1 MIDRNLARG
10 LFLAAI
16 ALAFGLGA
24 LRYPIGDFS
33 RAGAGLFPLM
43 MSCLLLLIAV
53 ATLVR
58 SRLMKNGPPFEFNP
72 VNIALLLSSLC
83 AFALVSRVLNMT
95 AGIVAMVFISG
106 VAGTAKYS
114 IVRNLKVSVGLF
126 LVALAFQKLLGLGLN
141 LY

>member
-10 LFLAAI
+10 LFLGAI

-24 LRYPIGDFS
+24 LRYPIGNFA

-43 MSCLLLLIAV
+43 MSVLLLLIAL

-58 SRLMKNGPPFEFNP
+58 ARLVAGPRFEFNP
-72 VNIALLLSSLC
+72 VNIALLLSALC

-106 VAGTAKYS
+106 FAGTARYS

-126 LVALAFQKLLGLGLN
+126 LVALAFQKLLGLSLN

>member
-24 LRYPIGDFS
+24 LRYPIGDFA

-43 MSCLLLLIAV
+43 VSVLLLLIAL

-58 SRLMKNGPPFEFNP
+58 SRVVTGPRFEFNP
-72 VNIALLLSSLC
+72 VNIALLLSALC

-106 VAGTAKYS
+106 FAGTAKYS

-126 LVALAFQKLLGLGLN
+126 LVALAFQKLLGLSLN

>member
-10 LFLAAI
+10 LFLGAI

-24 LRYPIGDFS
+24 LRYPIGNFA

-43 MSCLLLLIAV
+43 MSVLLLLIAL

-58 SRLMKNGPPFEFNP
+58 ARLVAGPRFEFNP
-72 VNIALLLSSLC
+72 VNIALLLSALC

-106 VAGTAKYS
+106 FAGTAKYS

-126 LVALAFQKLLGLGLN
+126 LVALAFQKLLGLSLN

>member
-24 LRYPIGDFS
+24 LRYPIGDFA

-43 MSCLLLLIAV
+43 VSVLLLLIAL

-58 SRLMKNGPPFEFNP
+58 SRVVTGPRFEFNP

-83 AFALVSRVLNMT
+83 AFALVSRVLDMT

-106 VAGTAKYS
+106 FAGTAKYS

-126 LVALAFQKLLGLGLN
+126 LVALAFQKLLGLSLN

>member
-10 LFLAAI
+10 LTLAAI
-16 ALAFGLGA
+16 ALVFGLGA
-24 LRYPIGDFS
+24 LRYPIGNFA

-43 MSCLLLLIAV
+43 VSSLLLLVAV

-58 SRLMKNGPPFEFNP
+58 SRFVSSERFQFNP
-72 VNIALLLSSLC
+72 ANIGLLLFSLC
-83 AFALVSRVLNMT
+83 AFALVSRLLNMT
-95 AGIVAMVFISG
+95 AGIVALVFISG
-106 VAGTAKYS
+106 FAGSAPYS
-114 IVRNLKVSVGLF
+114 IVRNLKVVAGLF

>member
-24 LRYPIGDFS
+24 LRYPIGDFA

-43 MSCLLLLIAV
+43 VSVLLLLIAL

-58 SRLMKNGPPFEFNP
+58 SRVVTGPRFEFNP
-72 VNIALLLSSLC
+72 VNIALLLSALC

-106 VAGTAKYS
+106 FAGTAKYS

-126 LVALAFQKLLGLGLN
+126 LVALVFQKLLGLSLN

>member
-24 LRYPIGDFS
+24 LRYPIGDFA

-43 MSCLLLLIAV
+43 VSVLLLLIAL

-58 SRLMKNGPPFEFNP
+58 SRVVTGPRFEFNP
-72 VNIALLLSSLC
+72 VNIALLLSALC
-83 AFALVSRVLNMT
+83 AFALVSRVLDMT

-106 VAGTAKYS
+106 FAGTAKYS

-126 LVALAFQKLLGLGLN
+126 LVALAFQKLLGLSLN

>member
-10 LFLAAI
+10 LFLGAI

-24 LRYPIGDFS
+24 LRYPIGNFA

-43 MSCLLLLIAV
+43 MSVLLLLIAL

-58 SRLMKNGPPFEFNP
+58 ARLVAGPRFEFNP
-72 VNIALLLSSLC
+72 VNIALLLSALC

-106 VAGTAKYS
+106 FAGTAKYS
-114 IVRNLKVSVGLF
+114 IVRNIKVSVGLF
-126 LVALAFQKLLGLGLN
+126 LVALAFQKLLGLSLN